1 MDGLLAAVSSHI
13 AHDAARNSTLNVK
26 QSQRLRAVDA
36 NNAFEL
42 VTFYCQLVTFYCDTR
57 RHARRGS
64 ES

>member
-42 VTFYCQLVTFYCDTR
+42 VTFYCRHSTPCETR
-57 RHARRGS
+57 LWKLMMTGVS
-64 ES
+64 